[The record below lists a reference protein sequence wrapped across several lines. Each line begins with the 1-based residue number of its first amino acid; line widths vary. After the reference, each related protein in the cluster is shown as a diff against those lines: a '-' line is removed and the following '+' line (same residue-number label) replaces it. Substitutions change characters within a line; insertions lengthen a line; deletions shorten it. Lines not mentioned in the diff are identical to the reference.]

1 MHTVEL
7 LEAAV
12 KLATELGF
20 QVRQEWLDGGGG
32 ACELKGKRWLFID
45 LSLNTAEQLDQVLS
59 ALRGDPRAIDV
70 AQLGPLRHLISQRKA
85 A

>member
-12 KLATELGF
+12 TLATQLGF
-20 QVRQEWLDGGGG
+20 KVRQEWLDGGGG
-32 ACELKGKRWLFID
+32 ACELKGQRWLFID

-59 ALRGDPRAIDV
+59 ALRGEPSAAEFASPIALQRMLQPKRA
-70 AQLGPLRHLISQRKA
+70 A
-85 A
+85 